1 MLCNMQVLCNTLLCN
16 TLLYNR
22 MVIYNLPCMLYN
34 ILMVLYNMLY
44 SMLHVITH
52 NTCPLLIST
61 VIIRRH
67 RLLPAPLQRLSC
79 PSSSILCSFL
89 SPLLRFF
96 HSDMAWL
103 APAIPPHPEVE
114 LVQPT
119 SVASP
124 RTGVGNSS
132 LAVAKSMGQGGRA
145 VSTHEARH
153 QWHTTQHVLSPAQI

>member
-1 MLCNMQVLCNTLLCN
+1 MLSYNHPCMLCNILVLYN
-16 TLLYNR
+16 TLLY
-22 MVIYNLPCMLYN
+22 IPCLITNME
-34 ILMVLYNMLY
+34 LYNMLHN
-44 SMLHVITH
+44 MLHI
-52 NTCPLLIST
+52 NACSLLIST
-61 VIIRRH
+61 VIICRH
-67 RLLPAPLQRLSC
+67 RLLPAPLQRRSC

-132 LAVAKSMGQGGRA
+132 LAVAKLMGQGGRA